1 MTRFHLQA
9 AIWAVAA
16 STLPGLASAQNV
28 EVECLFTLECFEA
41 EACDEASFSVRL
53 GKGTVT
59 GEVVM
64 RTPAE
69 TIAGTVRGNETSSLV
84 WAAQTPSSE
93 QLLSWGADGTARY
106 TLHLTDGPAVVSY
119 HGQCEAK

>member
-9 AIWAVAA
+9 TLWAVMATA
-16 STLPGLASAQNV
+16 LPGLASAQAV
-28 EVECLFTLECFEA
+28 EVECLFTQECFEA

-53 GKGTVT
+53 GKGTVP

-69 TIAGTVRGNETSSLV
+69 TIAGTVRGNDTSSLV
-84 WAAQTPSSE
+84 WSARTPSSE

-119 HGQCEAK
+119 LGQCEAQ